1 VRGRIRGFF
10 EELLEEE
17 LTAALGRA
25 RPSGCRA
32 TPANQ
37 LRANRLL
44 GMCCCRAEGL
54 ADCAQHGRGET
65 KIDDAPGRYGLIQKK
80 LCLCRMPPSP
90 FLEASHPGA
99 RPYSC
104 WKP

>member
-1 VRGRIRGFF
+1 MTTDTANVLVGEEWRDALEAGVRGRIRGFF

-65 KIDDAPGRYGLIQKK
+65 KIDDAPGRYGLI
-80 LCLCRMPPSP
+80 
-90 FLEASHPGA
+90 
-99 RPYSC
+99 
-104 WKP
+104 